1 MNLLLVGTLAA
12 GAAALLF
19 RNTARAGKNLRFE
32 PNMVAIDGKRTK
44 AALFS
49 RVYFKVVLKAINSE
63 TSPITITAS
72 NLIASYQ
79 GRDIGNLEM
88 IQGGTI
94 PARGTRQI
102 EFTASISSFGIV
114 SQIQEII
121 KRGFKYPL
129 QVRGFIQTNLGR
141 VPVTF
146 EKKIGSSASINGLKK
161 KQNF

>member
-1 MNLLLVGTLAA
+1 MNLALLAAIAA
-12 GAAALLF
+12 GAGLLF

-32 PNMVAIDGKRTK
+32 PNMVAIDAKRTK

-49 RVYFKVVLKAINSE
+49 RVYFKVVLTAINSE
-63 TSPITITAS
+63 TTPITITAA

-88 IQGGTI
+88 VQGGTI
-94 PARGTRQI
+94 PARGTRSI

-121 KRGFKYPL
+121 QKGFKYPL

-146 EKKIGSSASINGLKK
+146 EKKIGSGGSINGLKK